1 MMVHQ
6 SKKVSVKPWKHPLCL
21 INQVSIHGLK
31 IWCLREFC
39 IAVDIDGTQMIIML
53 KNCFRIS
60 EWRKNNISQY
70 KSPQEICFQSCEFF

>member
-70 KSPQEICFQSCEFF
+70 KSP